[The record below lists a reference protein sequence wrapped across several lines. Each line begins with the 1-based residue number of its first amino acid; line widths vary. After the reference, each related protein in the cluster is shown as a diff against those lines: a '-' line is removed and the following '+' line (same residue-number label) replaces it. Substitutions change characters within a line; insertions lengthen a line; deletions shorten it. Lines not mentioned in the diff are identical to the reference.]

1 MNEADVLFLEKSLTN
16 ESNKN
21 ITNLTFDNINKN
33 KQAIIS
39 DLYLTK
45 REKVTL
51 LKQLKDY
58 QYIDEFPDLVEGRY
72 IRWIN
77 IINPQDIKLTNGG
90 ILCEIKIEDYVTLV
104 MKNKMNRFFQINL
117 DENLIFQKLTDQEKI
132 ILFAI
137 DNIDNLKV

>member
-1 MNEADVLFLEKSLTN
+1 MNEADMSFLEKSLTN
-16 ESNKN
+16 ECNKN

-45 REKVTL
+45 RDKDTL

-58 QYIDEFPDLVEGRY
+58 QYIDELPDLIEGRY

-77 IINPQDIKLTNGG
+77 IINPHNIKLTNGG

-117 DENLIFQKLTDQEKI
+117 DENLIFKKLTDQEKV
-132 ILFAI
+132 ILYAI
-137 DNIDNLKV
+137 DLVNK

>member
-1 MNEADVLFLEKSLTN
+1 MNEADISFLEKSLTN
-16 ESNKN
+16 ECNKN

-33 KQAIIS
+33 KQGIIS
-39 DLYLTK
+39 DLYLNK
-45 REKVTL
+45 REKETL

-117 DENLIFQKLTDQEKI
+117 DENLIFQ
-132 ILFAI
+132 
-137 DNIDNLKV
+137 N

>member
-1 MNEADVLFLEKSLTN
+1 MNEADISFLEKSLTN
-16 ESNKN
+16 ECNKN

-33 KQAIIS
+33 KQDIIS
-39 DLYLTK
+39 DLYLNK
-45 REKVTL
+45 REKETL

-77 IINPQDIKLTNGG
+77 IINPHDIKLTNGG

-117 DENLIFQKLTDQEKI
+117 DENLIFQKLTDQEKV
-132 ILFAI
+132 ILYAI
-137 DNIDNLKV
+137 DLANK

>member
-1 MNEADVLFLEKSLTN
+1 MNEADVSFLEKSLTN

-33 KQAIIS
+33 KEAIIS

-117 DENLIFQKLTDQEKI
+117 DENLIFQKLTDQEKV
-132 ILFAI
+132 ILYAI
-137 DNIDNLKV
+137 DLANK

>member
-1 MNEADVLFLEKSLTN
+1 MNEADLSFLEKSLTN
-16 ESNKN
+16 ECNKN

-39 DLYLTK
+39 DLYLSK
-45 REKVTL
+45 RDKETL

-58 QYIDEFPDLVEGRY
+58 QYIDELPDLVEGRY

-77 IINPQDIKLTNGG
+77 IINPHNIKLTNGG

-104 MKNKMNRFFQINL
+104 MKNKINRFFQINL
-117 DENLIFQKLTDQEKI
+117 DENLIFQKLTDQEKV
-132 ILFAI
+132 ILYAI
-137 DNIDNLKV
+137 DLANK

>member
-1 MNEADVLFLEKSLTN
+1 MNEADLSFLEKSLTN
-16 ESNKN
+16 ECNKN

-39 DLYLTK
+39 DLYLSK
-45 REKVTL
+45 RDKDTL

-58 QYIDEFPDLVEGRY
+58 QYIDELPDLVEGRY

-77 IINPQDIKLTNGG
+77 IINPHNIKLTNGG

-104 MKNKMNRFFQINL
+104 MKNKINRFFQINL
-117 DENLIFQKLTDQEKI
+117 DENLIFQKLTDQEKV
-132 ILFAI
+132 ILYAI
-137 DNIDNLKV
+137 DLANK